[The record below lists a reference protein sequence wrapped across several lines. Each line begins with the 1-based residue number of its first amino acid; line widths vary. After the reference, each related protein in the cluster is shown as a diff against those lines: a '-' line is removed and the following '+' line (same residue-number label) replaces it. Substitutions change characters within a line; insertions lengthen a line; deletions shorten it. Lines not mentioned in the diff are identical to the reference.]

1 LISREYGKDA
11 IVTESTDKPGS
22 DDLERQF
29 QVIREDIVKLSRL
42 LREIGENKAGEKR
55 DAALAEAEALLDRSR
70 AMLDEGRLRA
80 RQATESIEDHIREK
94 PVQSALI
101 ALGIGFL
108 VGIITR
114 R

>member
-1 LISREYGKDA
+1 VSNTSDGPGRE
-11 IVTESTDKPGS
+11 
-22 DDLERQF
+22 DLERQF
-29 QVIREDIVKLSRL
+29 QTIRDDITTLSRL
-42 LREIGENKAGEKR
+42 MREIGEAKAGENR

-70 AMLDEGRLRA
+70 AILDEGRSRA
-80 RQATESIEDHIREK
+80 RAATESIEDHIREK

-108 VGIITR
+108 VGMISR

>member
-1 LISREYGKDA
+1 MAETS
-11 IVTESTDKPGS
+11 DKPGS

-29 QVIREDIVKLSRL
+29 QVIRDDFVTLSRL

-70 AMLDEGRLRA
+70 VILDEGRLRA
-80 RQATESIEDHIREK
+80 KQATASIEDHIREK
-94 PVQSALI
+94 PVQSALV

>member
-1 LISREYGKDA
+1 MSD
-11 IVTESTDKPGS
+11 TTDRPGS
-22 DDLERQF
+22 ADPERQF
-29 QVIREDIVKLSRL
+29 QAIRDDFVTLGRL
-42 LREIGENKAGEKR
+42 LREIGEAKAGERR
-55 DAALAEAEALLDRSR
+55 DAAIAEAEALLDRSR
-70 AMLDEGRLRA
+70 ALIDEGRLRA
-80 RQATESIEDHIREK
+80 RAATASIEDHIREK